1 MPNEMTAE
9 ELVKLYAPKVP
20 TAAGGI
26 DSLEETNKRKVRRDI
41 RRGQR
46 QGFGPSSSYGRDTK
60 ELIRAFDG
68 VTTPAQELMSKYR
81 SGAKDSRAS
90 FMAQQQELF
99 NARRDADMKAQ
110 QDAALARI
118 RAAKAVEAKKA
129 KE

>member
-1 MPNEMTAE
+1 MANEMTAE

-26 DSLEETNKRKVRRDI
+26 DSLEEMNKRKVRRDI

-46 QGFGPSSSYGRDTK
+46 QGFGSSSSYGRD
-60 ELIRAFDG
+60 LRPSMPILP
-68 VTTPAQELMSKYR
+68 TPSP
-81 SGAKDSRAS
+81 SS

-99 NARRDADMKAQ
+99 NDRRDADMKAQ

-118 RAAKAVEAKKA
+118 RAAQAIEAKKS

>member
-1 MPNEMTAE
+1 MANEMTAE

-26 DSLEETNKRKVRRDI
+26 DSLEEMNKRKVRRDI

-46 QGFGPSSSYGRDTK
+46 QGFGSSSSYGRD
-60 ELIRAFDG
+60 LRPSMPILP
-68 VTTPAQELMSKYR
+68 TPSPSSFMDQA
-81 SGAKDSRAS
+81 AKDSRAS

-99 NARRDADMKAQ
+99 NDRRDADMKAQ

-118 RAAKAVEAKKA
+118 RAAQAIEAKKS